1 MRLFKDL
8 PAGILGGL
16 LIVCAVTWYFT
27 RDASSGRVVTK
38 KPAASSQAAPIDQR
52 LLETARQMAPIAA
65 TTDEQDQAREAL
77 RLADHELD
85 QAFAAAL
92 REAAARTA
100 PTSGPGKQLA
110 DRIAASKAR
119 LAADQR
125 QIAKWTKAAA
135 DNDTAAGQLEL
146 AKAQLALDED
156 ELEDAQQDLARQGG
170 DEHATLERAL
180 QEHEAAL
187 HQTAL
192 PPKAAATIRTA
203 TLNEQ
208 IQSWLSLGD
217 KERQLEG
224 ARQQASNHAATL
236 DREHDALEQ
245 LISNKPVS
253 NAGPAQAGASTE
265 QPSSDDTTDEEDTA
279 AMVARLRHLSD
290 QRKTLTDLDKR
301 IQDSQ
306 QLADVYKRWI
316 ALAETSR
323 RNVLHLMLGSIAAV
337 LAILLAVV
345 LTGRAIRGAFDRHA
359 DHKRLHQLRVM
370 VTIAVQVVGAM
381 LILLIIFGTP
391 NQTSTIIG

>member
-1 MRLFKDL
+1 MRRFKDL
-8 PAGILGGL
+8 PAWILTGL
-16 LIVCAVTWYFT
+16 LVVCAVTWYFT

-38 KPAASSQAAPIDQR
+38 KPAASSQAPIDQR
-52 LLETARQMAPIAA
+52 LLGTARQMAAIAG
-65 TTDEQDQAREAL
+65 TVDEQDQAREAL

-85 QAFAAAL
+85 QAFAAAI
-92 REAAARTA
+92 REAAARSA
-100 PTSGPGKQLA
+100 PPSGPGKQLA

-224 ARQQASNHAATL
+224 ARQQASNHA
-236 DREHDALEQ
+236 
-245 LISNKPVS
+245 
-253 NAGPAQAGASTE
+253 
-265 QPSSDDTTDEEDTA
+265 
-279 AMVARLRHLSD
+279 
-290 QRKTLTDLDKR
+290 
-301 IQDSQ
+301 
-306 QLADVYKRWI
+306 
-316 ALAETSR
+316 
-323 RNVLHLMLGSIAAV
+323 
-337 LAILLAVV
+337 
-345 LTGRAIRGAFDRHA
+345 
-359 DHKRLHQLRVM
+359 
-370 VTIAVQVVGAM
+370 
-381 LILLIIFGTP
+381 
-391 NQTSTIIG
+391 

>member
-52 LLETARQMAPIAA
+52 LLETARQMAAVAA
-65 TTDEQDQAREAL
+65 TADEQDQAREAL

-146 AKAQLALDED
+146 EKAQLALDED

-170 DEHATLERAL
+170 DQHATLERAL
-180 QEHEAAL
+180 QQHEQAQHEAA
-187 HQTAL
+187 QPA
-192 PPKAAATIRTA
+192 KAPVAGRAATMSA
-203 TLNEQ
+203 Q
-208 IQSWLSLGD
+208 IGAWLSL
-217 KERQLEG
+217 
-224 ARQQASNHAATL
+224 
-236 DREHDALEQ
+236 
-245 LISNKPVS
+245 
-253 NAGPAQAGASTE
+253 
-265 QPSSDDTTDEEDTA
+265 
-279 AMVARLRHLSD
+279 
-290 QRKTLTDLDKR
+290 
-301 IQDSQ
+301 
-306 QLADVYKRWI
+306 
-316 ALAETSR
+316 
-323 RNVLHLMLGSIAAV
+323 
-337 LAILLAVV
+337 
-345 LTGRAIRGAFDRHA
+345 
-359 DHKRLHQLRVM
+359 
-370 VTIAVQVVGAM
+370 
-381 LILLIIFGTP
+381 
-391 NQTSTIIG
+391 